1 MSIIAT
7 SGTNTAGKGSE
18 VHQSPSLPYKA
29 IQYKKANN
37 PPGLLGT
44 ITFSVSK
51 RLSSRKVSQLAEK
64 KSIFKKGH
72 GQLCLFTGNGAKFPR
87 LPGVQIFSKKKS

>member
-7 SGTNTAGKGSE
+7 SGANMADKGSE
-18 VHQSPSLPYKA
+18 VYGFPSLSYKA

-37 PPGLLGT
+37 FPGLLGA
-44 ITFSVSK
+44 ITSSVSK
-51 RLSSRKVSQLAEK
+51 RLSSRKVSQPSEK
-64 KSIFKKGH
+64 KSIFQKDQ
-72 GQLCLFTGNGAKFPR
+72 GQLHLFTGNGAKLRR